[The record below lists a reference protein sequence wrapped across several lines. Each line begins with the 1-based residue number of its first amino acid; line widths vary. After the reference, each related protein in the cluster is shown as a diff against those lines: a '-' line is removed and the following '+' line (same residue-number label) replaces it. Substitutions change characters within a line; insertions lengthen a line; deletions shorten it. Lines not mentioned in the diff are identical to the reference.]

1 MAQYS
6 KLSTEF
12 ALMLVIQIGYYKL
25 LPDSQCLGFSEIS
38 SLDKH
43 FAESRDTG
51 T

>member
-25 LPDSQCLGFSEIS
+25 LPASQCLSFSEIS